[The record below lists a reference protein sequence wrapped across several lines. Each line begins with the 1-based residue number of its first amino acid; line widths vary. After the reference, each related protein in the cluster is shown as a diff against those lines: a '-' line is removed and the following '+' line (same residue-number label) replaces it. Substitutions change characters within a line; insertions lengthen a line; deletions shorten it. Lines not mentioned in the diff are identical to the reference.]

1 MRDNT
6 KGGALTEVTFYIL
19 LSLYTPKHGY
29 AVMQFIEE
37 KTGGRLSLGAGTLYG
52 ALNSLQDKKWIEPYG
67 DSEGRKKEYHIT
79 AQGKEIAEKELEEVK
94 IEDEVTDVICE
105 ECGRNMVIKY
115 GPHGKFLACPGFP
128 ECRNTKPYLEKI
140 GVPCPVCG
148 KEVVIRKTKKGRKYY
163 GCEDNPE
170 CEFMSWQK
178 PSSKKCP
185 ECGGYM
191 VEKGNKLVCAD
202 EKCGYVETIK
212 KED

>member
-1 MRDNT
+1 MRDNA
-6 KGGALTEVTFYIL
+6 KSGALTEVTFYIL

-29 AVMQFIEE
+29 AVMQFVEE

-67 DSEGRKKEYHIT
+67 DSEGRKKEYLIT